1 MDKLPKTIK
10 TTSNFFC
17 IFHQRADRLEQLNH
31 FQKISVFFTKEQVA

>member
-10 TTSNFFC
+10 TTKKIC
-17 IFHQRADRLEQLNH
+17 IFHQRADRLEQLDR